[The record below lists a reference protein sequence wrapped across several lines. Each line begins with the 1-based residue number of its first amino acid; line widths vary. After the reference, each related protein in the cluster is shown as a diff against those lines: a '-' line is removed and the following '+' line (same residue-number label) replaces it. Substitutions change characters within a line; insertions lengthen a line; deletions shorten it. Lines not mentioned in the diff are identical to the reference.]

1 MSGVA
6 FAIAQLRHAYAQ
18 LAAGTVV
25 DQASFARGLI
35 GPAIA
40 ALERAADA
48 EREVRSGDAG

>member
-1 MSGVA
+1 MSEVA